1 MINWGILGLGRMGLE
16 FANAIEETSNA
27 KLNGVS
33 SKSGKIYKNYKNET
47 YEDLI
52 NNKDIDAIYISTLN
66 NTHTNLIE
74 KILKEEKK
82 ILCEKPVST
91 SLDQF
96 LKIKELIYK
105 KKTQFYEAIAY
116 YSHPQTLELL
126 NLINNDEIGE
136 IQKVESNFGFKAK
149 FDPSSRLFNKSLGG
163 GAVFDL
169 GCYPLSFFMLFANNP
184 EKIIIKSKTLNYAK
198 SNVDDDAAALL
209 DYDNKIEGKIHV
221 SFKTNLNNI
230 CIIYGSKG
238 FIKINEP
245 WLPGKNSSIEVSSN
259 KHFYIKSIN
268 SKLSIY
274 ANQIEKVSESF
285 INKNNK
291 FNLFDFEKSLI
302 SMKLISNWL
311 NDEII

>member
-16 FANAIEETSNA
+16 FANAVDETSNS
-27 KLNGVS
+27 KLICIS
-33 SKSGKIYKNYKNET
+33 SRSGKTFKNFKNET
-47 YEDLI
+47 YENLI
-52 NNKDIDAIYISTLN
+52 HNKNIDAIYISTLN
-66 NTHTNLIE
+66 NTHTDLIE
-74 KILKEEKK
+74 KILKENKK
-82 ILCEKPVST
+82 ILCEKPISI
-91 SLDQF
+91 SLEK
-96 LKIKELIYK
+96 LIKIKELFYK
-105 KKTQFYEAIAY
+105 KNTQFYEAITY
-116 YSHPQTLELL
+116 YSHPQTLEIL

-136 IQKVESNFGFKAK
+136 IQKIESNFGFKAK
-149 FDPSSRLFNKSLGG
+149 FNPSSRLFDKSLGG
-163 GAVFDL
+163 GAIFDL
-169 GCYPLSFFMLFANNP
+169 GCYPLSFFMLFAKNP
-184 EKIIIKSKTLNYAK
+184 EKIIFKSKTLNYAK
-198 SNVDDDAAALL
+198 SNVDDDATALL
-209 DYDNKIEGKIHV
+209 DYENKIEGKIHV

-230 CIIYGSKG
+230 CAIYGSKG

-245 WLPGKNSSIEVSSN
+245 WLPSKNSTIEVSSN

>member
-27 KLNGVS
+27 KLNSIS
-33 SKSGKIYKNYKNET
+33 SKSGKIFKNYNNET
-47 YEDLI
+47 YENLI
-52 NNKDIDAIYISTLN
+52 QNKNIDAIYISTLN

-74 KILKEEKK
+74 KILNEEKK

-96 LKIKELIYK
+96 LKIKELFYK
-105 KKTQFYEAIAY
+105 KKTQFYEAIPY

-169 GCYPLSFFMLFANNP
+169 GCYPLSFFMLLTNNP
-184 EKIIIKSKTLNYAK
+184 EKITIKSKTLNYAK
-198 SNVDDDAAALL
+198 SDVDDDATAILN
-209 DYDNKIEGKIHV
+209 YDNKFESKIHV
-221 SFKTNLNNI
+221 SIKTNLNNI
-230 CIIYGSKG
+230 CKIYGSKG

-245 WLPGKNSSIEVSSN
+245 WLPSKNSTIEVSSN

-285 INKNNK
+285 IDKNAK
-291 FNLFDFEKSLI
+291 LNLFNIEKSLI
-302 SMKLISNWL
+302 NMKLINCWL
-311 NDEII
+311 ND